1 MFPDKG
7 FVDGVNH
14 SSALPQTFGNSY
26 AAMPSLH
33 AADALIVAFFMV
45 STSRTI
51 WAKALWALWPVWVW
65 FCVIATANHY
75 VLDVLAGIGVAV
87 ASLLATGYGP
97 WVFGRL
103 RAVGPAI
110 ANLL

>member
-1 MFPDKG
+1 
-7 FVDGVNH
+7 
-14 SSALPQTFGNSY
+14 
-26 AAMPSLH
+26 
-33 AADALIVAFFMV
+33 
-45 STSRTI
+45 
-51 WAKALWALWPVWVW
+51 
-65 FCVIATANHY
+65 VIATANHY